1 MAGSW
6 TTCAK
11 ARNDFADLLDGLS
24 EEQLNSP
31 SLCSEWRVIDVA
43 GHVVSLV
50 DLSKLQMVKGIAK
63 ARGNSDQFLAGAA
76 KDSAAV
82 GAASLSATMRAK
94 ASQELKPFS
103 EASMVSDT
111 AVHLLDVIRPLGLD
125 TALDAEVMT
134 VSLDH
139 SAAELAKKFEDSTPP
154 TFTATDIEWSSGSGP
169 EIRGTG
175 AALLLAMNQ
184 RDVLAELEGDGVK
197 LLR

>member
-6 TTCAK
+6 TICSK

-24 EEQLNSP
+24 EEQLNTQ

-76 KDSAAV
+76 KDFAAG
-82 GAASLSATMRAK
+82 GAASLSSTMRAK
-94 ASQELKPFS
+94 ASQEMKPFS

-111 AVHLLDVIRPLGLD
+111 AVHMLDVIRPLGLD
-125 TALDAEVMT
+125 TELDDEVLR

-139 SAAELAKKFEDSTPP
+139 SSAEIAKKFKDTSP
-154 TFTATDIEWSSGSGP
+154 TFTATDIDWSSGSGS
-169 EIRGTG
+169 EVRGTA

-184 RDVLAELEGDGVK
+184 RDVLDELEGDGVS